1 MKQNCP
7 KRGNTPSMGL
17 TLTRAHRHTRRAHS
31 HAGQTRDCATLPE
44 LNDSVWFLS
53 LAMCMCINAA
63 DWDLCK
69 SCVISAAYAKC
80 CVIYWRALCCNR
92 GLGAFC

>member
-7 KRGNTPSMGL
+7 KRGNAPRMGL
-17 TLTRAHRHTRRAHS
+17 TLTRAHRHTRREPSRAW
-31 HAGQTRDCATLPE
+31 QTRDRATRPE

-63 DWDLCK
+63 DWHLCK
-69 SCVISAAYAKC
+69 SCP
-80 CVIYWRALCCNR
+80 ALF
-92 GLGAFC
+92 LQPMQSVV